1 MTVKTM
7 TRGKRRM
14 STMRRNEAIAG
25 YLFMLPLLLGI
36 VFLTYGQFVYSLIIS
51 FTNKSIFAEAKSRGA
66 DGMNAAMEKA
76 FQYAE
81 EKLDAIRY
89 DEYETV
95 VFIGKSLGTIVGA
108 KYAAQHN
115 CTPDQVWYTPVPEA
129 YEYVKGNVLAFMGDR
144 DHVMNAEEARKKAA
158 EKNLPLHVYP
168 NADHSLATGNTL
180 TDLDILKDVMTVT
193 GEFLK

>member
-1 MTVKTM
+1 MNTKKLAVILPGT
-7 TRGKRRM
+7 
-14 STMRRNEAIAG
+14 G
-25 YLFMLPLLLGI
+25 YTPFMPLLFYAANSAEERGYDI
-36 VFLTYGQFVYSLIIS
+36 CWVNYCP
-51 FTNKSIFAEAKSRGA
+51 IFAEAKSPGA
-66 DGMNAAMEKA
+66 DGMNAALEKA

-81 EKLDAIRY
+81 DKLNAIRY

-108 KYAAQHN
+108 KYAVQHN

-129 YEYVKGNVLAFMGDR
+129 YDYVKGNVLAFMGDR

-168 NADHSLATGNTL
+168 NADHSLATGYTL